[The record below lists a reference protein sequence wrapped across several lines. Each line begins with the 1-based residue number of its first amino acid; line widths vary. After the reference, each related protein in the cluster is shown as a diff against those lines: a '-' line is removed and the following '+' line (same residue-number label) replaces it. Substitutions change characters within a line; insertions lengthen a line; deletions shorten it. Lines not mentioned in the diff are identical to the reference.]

1 MKKSHRTHAADAR
14 QRIEVAREKATRA
27 FLGEEPA
34 ERDEGE
40 VIDLADDA
48 EEAMPL
54 TATMRGLRA
63 AEEA

>member
-14 QRIEVAREKATRA
+14 QRIEVAREKATRV

-40 VIDLADDA
+40 VIDDTDEIVAPTVA
-48 EEAMPL
+48 VK
-54 TATMRGLRA
+54 GLRA

>member
-14 QRIEVAREKATRA
+14 QRIEVAREKATRD

-40 VIDLADDA
+40 VIDDADELFA
-48 EEAMPL
+48 PTVAVK
-54 TATMRGLRA
+54 GLRA

>member
-1 MKKSHRTHAADAR
+1 MNATTAAELLRLA
-14 QRIEVAREKATRA
+14 
-27 FLGEEPA
+27 A
-34 ERDEGE
+34 EHPDL
-40 VIDLADDA
+40 DLADDG